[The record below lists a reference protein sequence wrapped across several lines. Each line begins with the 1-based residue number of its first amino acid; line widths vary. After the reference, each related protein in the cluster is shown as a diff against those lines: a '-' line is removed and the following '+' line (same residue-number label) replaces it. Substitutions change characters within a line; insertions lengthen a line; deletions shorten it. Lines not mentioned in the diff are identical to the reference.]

1 MPLSRIAFAVMLP
14 LAVACAHGVE
24 DPLEPTS
31 ESIDSTQPVE
41 PAHEISLDESAP
53 FSLDRPTDL
62 KATLDE
68 RANLREIALWDFEP
82 ASADCNGWTATG
94 AKAIRAIPS
103 HTGAYACKLC
113 ADGSATEMS
122 LTRRVAG
129 LPAGTWVVSAWL
141 RRLGQSAAAV
151 AARVT
156 IDEATER
163 AGIPSSILLI
173 DDWRLLGS
181 PVEVPHDV
189 ANATLTIAAT
199 ADRGECIA
207 VDDVLVES
215 GTAKAAHSSRPAT
228 PNDFMRR

>member
-1 MPLSRIAFAVMLP
+1 MPLKRIAFALMLP

-24 DPLEPTS
+24 DPFEPTS
-31 ESIDSTQPVE
+31 ESIDTTKPVE
-41 PAHEISLDESAP
+41 PAHEISLADSSSV
-53 FSLDRPTDL
+53 SLDRPTDL

-113 ADGSATEMS
+113 ADGSTSEMS

-129 LPAGTWVVSAWL
+129 LPQGRWVVSAWL
-141 RRLGQSAAAV
+141 RRLGESAAAV

-156 IDEATER
+156 FDEATEL

-173 DDWRLLGS
+173 DDWRLLGN
-181 PVEVPHDV
+181 PIEVPHDV
-189 ANATLTIAAT
+189 ASATLSIVAT
-199 ADRGECIA
+199 AARGECIA

-215 GTAKAAHSSRPAT
+215 ATAKEAHSSRPTT